1 MQRQNALFDAK
12 KKISFN
18 IKSVISSESTEN
30 INIYDESIA
39 VNSINNIDSFSEVVL
54 NDIKQFDAYINDSNE
69 LFLLIGLS
77 SSNIPLESKA
87 RNLKKF
93 NNQELMNSGCYDKNI
108 LSSITTSSK
117 IYNDKPIWF
126 YEDYKE
132 RFYSSIG
139 ITEKKDENYY
149 AQKSA
154 AILLAK
160 SNLMK
165 KIKSSVSSK
174 MKLMNM
180 LKHNET
186 ASLLE
191 SSGTYKSSARVKS
204 VNVADIWMD
213 PKSCELYV
221 LVYSSK

>member
-1 MQRQNALFDAK
+1 
-12 KKISFN
+12 
-18 IKSVISSESTEN
+18 
-30 INIYDESIA
+30 
-39 VNSINNIDSFSEVVL
+39 
-54 NDIKQFDAYINDSNE
+54 
-69 LFLLIGLS
+69 
-77 SSNIPLESKA
+77 
-87 RNLKKF
+87 
-93 NNQELMNSGCYDKNI
+93 
-108 LSSITTSSK
+108 
-117 IYNDKPIWF
+117 
-126 YEDYKE
+126 
-132 RFYSSIG
+132 
-139 ITEKKDENYY
+139 
-149 AQKSA
+149 
-154 AILLAK
+154 
-160 SNLMK
+160 MK